1 MRQGMNFWLLALLV
15 PAMAQAAPTN
25 EFVNIIQN
33 AGHHQAV
40 LDAARRT
47 PAWAHENCPTASFNE
62 APEIGVYIPVQFN
75 PSGAPVAGEWREG
88 IVATGCG
95 VTMTLNVLTK
105 ITATATLATGPLLPG
120 GTIADP
126 VLQNA
131 AQGYA
136 VAAAGGLPAGC
147 ADAYVANTVFAGY
160 EKAAPGSQNAP
171 WRETWTLSLCGPVKS
186 VVMNFVPEGA
196 GITINASPGGTAK

>member
-1 MRQGMNFWLLALLV
+1 MLLSLTPGAALGQPQPENNFA
-15 PAMAQAAPTN
+15 
-25 EFVNIIQN
+25 NIIQN

-40 LDAARRT
+40 LEAAEQT
-47 PAWAHENCPTASFNE
+47 PAWTHAGCATATFNE

-95 VTMTLNVLTK
+95 AAITLNVLTK
-105 ITATATLATGPLLPG
+105 VTATATLATGPLLPG

-131 AQGYA
+131 AQSNA
-136 VAAAGGLPAGC
+136 LLAAGGLPAGC
-147 ADAYVANTVFAGY
+147 TDAYVANTAFAGY
-160 EKAAPGSQNAP
+160 DGKPPAQP
-171 WRETWTLSLCGPVKS
+171 WKETWTLDLCGASKTVL
-186 VVMNFVPEGA
+186 MHFVPDGPA
-196 GITINASPGGTAK
+196 ISVTANPG

>member
-1 MRQGMNFWLLALLV
+1 MKFLFLMLLV
-15 PAMAQAAPTN
+15 PSMARAEQTN

-33 AGHHQAV
+33 AGHHATV
-40 LDAARRT
+40 LDAARQT
-47 PAWAHENCPTASFNE
+47 AAWAHTGCAAATFNE

-75 PSGAPVAGEWREG
+75 LAGEPVAGEWREG

-105 ITATATLATGPLLPG
+105 VTATATLATGPLLPG

-147 ADAYVANTVFAGY
+147 TDAYVANTVFAGY
-160 EKAAPGSQNAP
+160 EGPAPQPGAAQQPAA
-171 WRETWTLSLCGPVKS
+171 WKEIWTLSLCGPNRNVLLH
-186 VVMNFVPEGA
+186 FTPGGA
-196 GITINASPGGTAK
+196 GIGITASLDD